1 MSCNPV
7 TRVRVAAIRVVP
19 HSRCSQFPPVHRF
32 NPGANVLFA
41 GREQQFRASPIFDIF
56 KREASRFSNPV
67 FRNSGG
73 WSRDQRVFYNFRG
86 SSGIRERAPHTCPG
100 SLASCDHT
108 YEARRISITDPG
120 THLLIDE
127 PLLPESPTPRRHS
140 SEAIFTILINVNLL
154 FFSSRFPFSRFHLR
168 PVPATTS
175 ARCQRQ
181 SSAQK
186 PA

>member
-1 MSCNPV
+1 MFHIPV
-7 TRVRVAAIRVVP
+7 AP
-19 HSRCSQFPPVHRF
+19 NFHQFTGLTQERTF
-32 NPGANVLFA
+32 FSLAENSNSEL
-41 GREQQFRASPIFDIF
+41 RRYFDIF